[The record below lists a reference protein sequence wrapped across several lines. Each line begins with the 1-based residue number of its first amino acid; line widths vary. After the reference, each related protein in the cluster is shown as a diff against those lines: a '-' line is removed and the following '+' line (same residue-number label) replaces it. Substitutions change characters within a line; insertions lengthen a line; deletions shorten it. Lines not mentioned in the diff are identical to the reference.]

1 MKPIDDETMK
11 AVDDTC
17 RFICRFGMTVPAL
30 LAIES
35 MRPLSFVGSQLMH
48 MLTPSIAA
56 FLSPTKWDSMAKLL
70 ESREGLDYFLE
81 RLEAIDKEK
90 QGSTSSDATAP

>member
-1 MKPIDDETMK
+1 MQMIDEATQE

-17 RFICRFGMTVPAL
+17 RFIIRFGMTTPAI

-48 MLTPSIAA
+48 MLSPSIAV
-56 FLSPTKWDSMAKLL
+56 FLTPNRWDSLARLL
-70 ESREGLDYFLE
+70 ERREGLEFFLK
-81 RLEAIDKEK
+81 RLETLDAER
-90 QGSTSSDATAP
+90 SDRPSGGMATK

>member
-1 MKPIDDETMK
+1 MQTIDEVTQT

-17 RFICRFGMTVPAL
+17 RFIIRFGMTTPAI

-48 MLTPSIAA
+48 ILSPSIAV
-56 FLSPTKWDSMAKLL
+56 FLSPLSWDAVAKLL

-81 RLEAIDKEK
+81 RLEALDAN
-90 QGSTSSDATAP
+90 QGSDSKADVATR